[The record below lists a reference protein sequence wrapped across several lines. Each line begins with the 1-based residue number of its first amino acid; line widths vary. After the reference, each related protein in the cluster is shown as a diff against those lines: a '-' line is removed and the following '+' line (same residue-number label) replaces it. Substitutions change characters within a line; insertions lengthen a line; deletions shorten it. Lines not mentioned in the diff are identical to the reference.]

1 MGPTGAVEAVKK
13 VRNVIHLLDQRSSQL
28 QRTHAVAARVGD
40 ELVKQRVG
48 AKL

>member
-13 VRNVIHLLDQRSSQL
+13 VRNVIHLLDQR
-28 QRTHAVAARVGD
+28 THAVAARVGD